1 MTPPADKVPYDDLA
15 PTPIEELLAEEDRD
29 NKDGEEGE
37 EGEGSS
43 KGGSGGKKPDVNIP
57 QKKLDEE
64 DLSAYDSESLIE
76 KLKMLVWAPFSAM
89 VPGASAFESEQ
100 ELKRK
105 LFLGQLGM
113 ITNQIDPQDIADPDF
128 INRLEQR
135 NQMRQEKYGIDAMS
149 SAGAAAGIGGAV
161 AALQETP
168 KEQQKKQQKQ
178 DTKLQAQQPKEASF
192 DAAIEADDKRPES
205 EQKARAE
212 QQQKLAATQAAP
224 LAPEAEE
231 NSFAAEIDKKENIKL
246 QAQNNAKPKDDGL
259 SLGEIVHILDEQ
271 KEARAEGIDASESI
285 KGASG
290 FAAIADAFNHV
301 AQQTEYTAPE
311 QKVDFKFADPAPVV
325 ATVAPG
331 GRV

>member
-1 MTPPADKVPYDDLA
+1 MSPPQDKTPYDDLA
-15 PTPIEELLAEEDRD
+15 PTPIEELLAEE
-29 NKDGEEGE
+29 NQEEGDGEEGE
-37 EGEGSS
+37 DGKGG

-57 QKKLDEE
+57 QKKLDDE

-89 VPGASAFESEQ
+89 VPGASAFESEH

-135 NQMRQEKYGIDAMS
+135 NQMRQEKYGIDVMS

-178 DTKLQAQQPKEASF
+178 ETKLQAQQPKEASF
-192 DAAIEADDKRPES
+192 DAQVEADGKHPDQ
-205 EQKARAE
+205 EQKQHAD
-212 QQQKLAATQAAP
+212 QQKQVAQVVS

-231 NSFAAEIDKKENIKL
+231 NSFAAEIDKKENVKL
-246 QAQNNAKPKDDGL
+246 QAQNNQKPKDDGL

-271 KEARAEGIDASESI
+271 KDARHEGIDAAEVV

-290 FAAIADAFNHV
+290 LAVIADVFNHI